1 MTPDTLSESAALL
14 GEPSR
19 LRMLWALLDRR
30 SYTATELA
38 LAGEI
43 SAASASM
50 HLAKLLEAGWLSVT
64 RQGRHRYYLIADDTV
79 AHAVEAIGAIRPD
92 AAVCRRPRRPQPG
105 ASLQHARSCYGHLAG
120 EVAVAFWEAL
130 ASSANGYGAST
141 RVSLPGAR
149 RGSPGFSLGT
159 VIDCS
164 REDPLLQG
172 GLRPCMDW
180 TERTFHLGG
189 RLGVRVLQTLKRR
202 RWVRPMPRSRLIV
215 FSPGRERTLME
226 LCLSR
231 ECLMRRALP
240 HSHG

>member
-130 ASSANGYGAST
+130 LERQWLRRHNEGFVLGAQG
-141 RVSLPGAR
+141 LA
-149 RGSPGFSLGT
+149 GFSAL
-159 VIDCS
+159 IDCS

-202 RWVRPMPRSRLIV
+202 NWVRSMPRSRRVV
-215 FSPGRERTLME
+215 FAPGRERALRE
-226 LCLSR
+226 L
-231 ECLMRRALP
+231 AFKGAP
-240 HSHG
+240 N